1 MRYKFLHEIMND
13 QQNNTY
19 KNKKTVVLPQMTS
32 LLANV
37 LYQKGPSTRK
47 VVKCLTKYKLTKKN
61 TRRERKISHKRR
73 CAVCR
78 EVKHDIFADFV
89 DSMFISV
96 SVFKSNIL
104 KNNTSKFAIV
114 HSNTEGI

>member
-1 MRYKFLHEIMND
+1 MRYKFLHEMMND

-32 LLANV
+32 LLASV
-37 LYQKGPSTRK
+37 LYQKSPSTRK
-47 VVKCLTKYKLTKKN
+47 VVKCLTKYKLTNKHQKGN
-61 TRRERKISHKRR
+61 ENKSEKR

-89 DSMFISV
+89 DRMFISV

-104 KNNTSKFAIV
+104 KNKLQNLL
-114 HSNTEGI
+114 